1 MAGCFTSMLF
11 AEHLLLYYIT
21 LFTKVLGKI
30 SLLCQKSGI
39 YILSIS
45 PTPWGGGEI
54 LSKLKTGKNLKED
67 FIKKEGKR
75 GGEEDKR
82 KEIHTLM
89 KLK

>member
-1 MAGCFTSMLF
+1 M
-11 AEHLLLYYIT
+11 
-21 LFTKVLGKI
+21 
-30 SLLCQKSGI
+30 
-39 YILSIS
+39 
-45 PTPWGGGEI
+45 
-54 LSKLKTGKNLKED
+54 KED